1 MKSIILK
8 PGREKSV
15 IRRHPWIFSGAID
28 KVIGEPSVGETVQ
41 VKDSKQ
47 NPLAVAA
54 FSPHSSIRARIWD
67 WNPDAKINTD
77 FFKNKLDDAIKIRK
91 YALDKNLNSTRLFY
105 AESDGIPGLIV
116 DRYSDWLVL
125 QFLTT
130 GVEFWR
136 EILIQLVREICHIQN
151 VYERSDVEIR
161 ELEGLPLRTGSLC
174 GEEPPDEIEIIEN
187 GFKFLVDIKHGQ
199 KTGFYLDQ
207 HENRAR
213 IQDYAKDRS
222 VLDCFCHTGGFSIYA
237 AAAGARNISC
247 IDSSRNAL
255 EMAKRNFLLN
265 NHPIDLIDW
274 VEGDVFEELR
284 KMRDHNKKFDLIVLD
299 PPKFAPTSSQVHK
312 AARGYKDINL
322 LALKLLNPHGILF
335 TFSCSGGITMDL
347 FQKIIADAA
356 LDAGVYLRIIEK
368 LHQSADHTIAINF
381 PESEYLKGLIC
392 QI

>member
-1 MKSIILK
+1 LKSIILK